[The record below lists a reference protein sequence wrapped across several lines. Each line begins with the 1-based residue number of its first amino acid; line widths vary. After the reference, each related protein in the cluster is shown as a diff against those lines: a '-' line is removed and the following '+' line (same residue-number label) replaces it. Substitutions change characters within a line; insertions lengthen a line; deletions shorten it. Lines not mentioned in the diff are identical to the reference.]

1 MKGKGQLMT
10 YYLQGKVPKNASPI
24 LPVTTMETVQEV
36 DEPKESPPALP
47 IGSPAHQITSVSSS
61 TTSPNSVRLNQEY
74 VEMKVSS
81 TSNAVTSNE
90 HHQQQHQQLQQTSE
104 QKHQQATSTTVVSS
118 SESKSDGGTKP
129 LFNGETEEADVKTP
143 LLDDKNS
150 TNANHFSESEKD
162 ALIENSN

>member
-1 MKGKGQLMT
+1 MT

-47 IGSPAHQITSVSSS
+47 TESPAHQITSVSSS

-81 TSNAVTSNE
+81 TSNTTGTSN
-90 HHQQQHQQLQQTSE
+90 HHQQQHQSAEQQQQQQTN
-104 QKHQQATSTTVVSS
+104 STTVVSVAGDQNT
-118 SESKSDGGTKP
+118 DGCGVKV
-129 LFNGETEEADVKTP
+129 LFNGETEEPDVKTP

-150 TNANHFSESEKD
+150 TNANHFSEGEKD

>member
-1 MKGKGQLMT
+1 MT
-10 YYLQGKVPKNASPI
+10 YYLQGKIPKNASPI

-47 IGSPAHQITSVSSS
+47 TESPAHQITSVSSS

-81 TSNAVTSNE
+81 TSNTITSNE
-90 HHQQQHQQLQQTSE
+90 NHRQQAADLQQLNST
-104 QKHQQATSTTVVSS
+104 TNTTVVSAAEQK
-118 SESKSDGGTKP
+118 SEGGGVKI

-150 TNANHFSESEKD
+150 TNANHFSEGEKD